1 MYLSSLTAVPSTRK
15 EKSLTRTSKSL
26 PPFSTHRTLHCVR
39 QPGRRLHL
47 PRSRN
52 NWRHD
57 FRVAVQGE
65 RRKRLVEMHPMVN
78 SKARNQPLIV
88 VFALINERRVEFVY
102 LHVYIL
108 NCIHTC
114 PCCRGNERSSDNG
127 GKGKGDLR
135 NSKIN
140 IPESQNF

>member
-1 MYLSSLTAVPSTRK
+1 M
-15 EKSLTRTSKSL
+15 
-26 PPFSTHRTLHCVR
+26 
-39 QPGRRLHL
+39 
-47 PRSRN
+47 
-52 NWRHD
+52 
-57 FRVAVQGE
+57 QGE
-65 RRKRLVEMHPMVN
+65 RRKQLVEMHPMVN

-102 LHVYIL
+102 LRVYIL
-108 NCIHTC
+108 NCIQTC
-114 PCCRGNERSSDNG
+114 PCCRGNERSGDNG